1 MKLPGL
7 KENLVDR
14 ISEVA
19 RRAAAREGLAV
30 WDVEFLGSGKSRI
43 LRIYIDKPE
52 GVSLADC
59 ELMSQQVS
67 AVLDV
72 EDLIPGASYNLE
84 VSSPGIERRLR
95 TAEHFERS
103 AGQKARVLLRE
114 PVDGQKRWEG
124 TLAWSDGV
132 VVLDVGAGKT
142 VRFRPDLV
150 EKANLKHEW

>member
-1 MKLPGL
+1 MMPGL
-7 KENLVDR
+7 KENLVER
-14 ISEVA
+14 IAELA
-19 RRAAAREGLAV
+19 RRAAARVGLAV
-30 WDVEFLGSGKSRI
+30 WDVEFSGSGKNRI

-52 GVSLADC
+52 GVSHADC
-59 ELMSQQVS
+59 ELMSQQMG

-72 EDLIPGASYNLE
+72 EDLIQGASYNLE

-103 AGQKARVLLRE
+103 VGQKARVTLRE

-124 TLAWSDGV
+124 TVGWSDGV
-132 VVLDVGAGKT
+132 VVLDIETGKV

-150 EKANLKHEW
+150 EKAHLKYEW